1 LLALPKI
8 FDWFSCSGWK
18 NGCSSE
24 KNPNFDG
31 KLQKSG
37 NDSSYQLMPNALH
50 IFSSDGIEGI

>member
-1 LLALPKI
+1 LALPKI

-31 KLQKSG
+31 KLLKT
-37 NDSSYQLMPNALH
+37 PK
-50 IFSSDGIEGI
+50 